1 MTVMSTSEGKD
12 FVVVG
17 LGNPLMGD
25 DGVGLCALHVLE
37 RDWRFDDSTH
47 LVDGGTWGLRLL
59 PTLEGAS
66 GVILLDAIRTGRAPG
81 TVVEL
86 QNDAIP
92 RQLATKLSPHEVDL
106 REVLAL
112 MQFRGTLPP
121 NVSAIGVEPEYVDLL
136 DDLSAIVRAQ
146 VPEIVRLAVERLHS
160 WGVPCVPALESADA
174 CTR

>member
-1 MTVMSTSEGKD
+1 MSTSEGKE

-25 DGVGLCALHVLE
+25 DGVGLCALQQME
-37 RDWRFDDSTH
+37 CDWRFDDATE

-59 PTLEGAS
+59 PTLEGAR
-66 GVILLDAIRTGRAPG
+66 GVVLLDAIRTGRSPG

-86 QNDAIP
+86 QNDEIP

-106 REVLAL
+106 REVLAV
-112 MQFRGTLPP
+112 MAFRGTLPP
-121 NVSAIGVEPEYVDLL
+121 NVSAIGVEPEYIDLRN
-136 DDLSAIVRAQ
+136 DLSAIVRARVQ
-146 VPEIVRLAVERLHS
+146 DVVHLAVERLRS
-160 WGVPCVPALESADA
+160 WGVACVPALESAGA

>member
-1 MTVMSTSEGKD
+1 MSTSEGKE

-25 DGVGLCALHVLE
+25 DGVGLCVLQRLE
-37 RDWRFDDSTH
+37 RDWRFDDATQ

-59 PTLEGAS
+59 PTLEGAK
-66 GVILLDAIRTGRAPG
+66 GVILLDAIRTGQSAG

-106 REVLAL
+106 RELLAV
-112 MQFRGTLPP
+112 MAFRGTLPP

-136 DDLSAIVRAQ
+136 DDLSAIVRAR
-146 VPEIVRLAVERLHS
+146 VPEIVRRAVDRLRS
-160 WGVPCVPALESADA
+160 WGVACTPALESADA